1 MTNTNVTWNLKIAM
15 INRKKSKVF
24 FQTILKSQKTAGGG
38 SIWNVR
44 VWVVGDIHP
53 DLVTQKWGSHMI

>member
-15 INRKKSKVF
+15 INRKNSKVF

-38 SIWNVR
+38 SI
-44 VWVVGDIHP
+44 
-53 DLVTQKWGSHMI
+53 